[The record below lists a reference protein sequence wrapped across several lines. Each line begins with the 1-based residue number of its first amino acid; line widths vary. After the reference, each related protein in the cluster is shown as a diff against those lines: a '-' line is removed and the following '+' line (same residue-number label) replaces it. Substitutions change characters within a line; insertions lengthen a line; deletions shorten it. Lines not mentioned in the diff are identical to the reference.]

1 MKLRSLLANCYLY
14 VLSAIAFFLQW
25 VKPKNNVTLLISFE
39 SNAKAI
45 LEEYE
50 RKQYPFT
57 INILYTKQAISIA
70 ERFPHIKAYSIKEKS
85 PIHLIRAVY
94 LMFCS
99 RVVLTDNY
107 FLLTSALNK
116 RPQTKCIQ
124 VWHANGSLKKFGLED
139 ISNLHRTQND
149 IKRFK
154 KVYSSFDYLTVG
166 SEEMADIFKKSF
178 GVKDHQLLRTGVP
191 LTDPYYQENKKKI
204 SGTLKLQSKKIILY
218 APTFRDYDMHS
229 IQLPF
234 TEKQLIHQLKEEYVL
249 FVKLHPAIQNNIA
262 IKYSS
267 NYIKDVSNY
276 ALFDL
281 LMAADI
287 LITDYS
293 SVPFEFSI
301 LNKPILFY
309 TYDLKLYQEKRGLVD
324 NYLSIIPGR
333 ACHDSKSLI
342 NEIQSP
348 FDYSKIKIFSDRW
361 NRYSDGNS
369 SRNLLDFIENLIS

>member
-1 MKLRSLLANCYLY
+1 MKIRSLLANCYLY
-14 VLSAIAFFLQW
+14 FLSAIAFFLQW

-39 SNAKAI
+39 ANAKAI
-45 LEEYE
+45 MEEYE
-50 RKQYPFT
+50 QGQYSYNL
-57 INILYTKQAISIA
+57 NILYTQQASSIA
-70 ERFPHIKAYSIKEKS
+70 GRFPNVDAYLLQEKN
-85 PIHLIRAVY
+85 PIHLIKAVY
-94 LMFCS
+94 LMFNS
-99 RVVLTDNY
+99 KVVITDNY
-107 FLLTSALNK
+107 FLLTSVLNNRK
-116 RPQTKCIQ
+116 QTKCIQ

-139 ISNLHRTQND
+139 ITNMQRTKTD

-154 KVYSSFDYLTVG
+154 KVYSSYDYLTVG
-166 SEEMADIFKKSF
+166 SEEMAHIFKKSF
-178 GVKDHQLLRTGVP
+178 GIKNDQLLKIGVP

-249 FVKLHPAIQNNIA
+249 LVKLHPAIQNNIA

-267 NYIKDVSNY
+267 DYIKDVSHY
-276 ALFDL
+276 ALYDL

-287 LITDYS
+287 LVTDYS

-309 TYDLKLYQEKRGLVD
+309 TYDLPIYQKKRGLID
-324 NYLSIIPGR
+324 NYLSVIPGR
-333 ACHDSKSLI
+333 ACYDSKSLI
-342 NEIQSP
+342 NEMKTSLNNTKIKDFSNKWNE
-348 FDYSKIKIFSDRW
+348 YSK
-361 NRYSDGNS
+361 GNS
-369 SRNLLDFIENLIS
+369 SSNLLQFIEKLIN

>member
-1 MKLRSLLANCYLY
+1 MKIRSLLANCYLY
-14 VLSAIAFFLQW
+14 FLSAIAFFLQW

-39 SNAKAI
+39 ANAKAI

-50 RKQYPFT
+50 QGQYSFNL
-57 INILYTKQAISIA
+57 NIMYTQQASSIA
-70 ERFPHIKAYSIKEKS
+70 ERFPNVDAYLLQEKN
-85 PIHLIRAVY
+85 PIHLIKAVH
-94 LMFCS
+94 LMFNS
-99 RVVLTDNY
+99 KVVITDNY
-107 FLLTSALNK
+107 FLLTSVLNNRK
-116 RPQTKCIQ
+116 QTNCIQ

-139 ISNLHRTQND
+139 ITNMQRTKTD

-204 SGTLKLQSKKIILY
+204 SGTLKLQGKKIILY

-267 NYIKDVSNY
+267 DYIKDVSHY
-276 ALFDL
+276 ALYDL

-287 LITDYS
+287 LVTDYS

-309 TYDLKLYQEKRGLVD
+309 TYDLPIYQEKRGLID

-333 ACHDSKSLI
+333 ACHDSKSLM
-342 NEIQSP
+342 NEMKTSFNNSKIEKFSNKWNK
-348 FDYSKIKIFSDRW
+348 YSK
-361 NRYSDGNS
+361 GNS
-369 SRNLLDFIENLIS
+369 SRNLLHFIENLIN

>member
-1 MKLRSLLANCYLY
+1 MKIRSLLANCYLY
-14 VLSAIAFFLQW
+14 FLSAIAFFLQW
-25 VKPKNNVTLLISFE
+25 VKPENNVTLLISFE
-39 SNAKAI
+39 ANAKAI

-50 RKQYPFT
+50 QGQYPYNL
-57 INILYTKQAISIA
+57 NILYTQQASSIA
-70 ERFPHIKAYSIKEKS
+70 QRFTNVDAYLLKEKN
-85 PIHLIRAVY
+85 PIHLIKAVY
-94 LMFCS
+94 LMFNS
-99 RVVLTDNY
+99 KVVITDNY
-107 FLLTSALNK
+107 FLLTSVLNDRK
-116 RPQTKCIQ
+116 KTKCIQ

-139 ISNLHRTQND
+139 ITNKQRTKTD

-166 SEEMADIFKKSF
+166 SDEMANIFKKSF
-178 GVKDHQLLRTGVP
+178 GITDHQLLKIGVP
-191 LTDPYYQENKKKI
+191 LTDPYYQESKKI
-204 SGTLKLQSKKIILY
+204 KTDNLKLKSKKIILY

-267 NYIKDVSNY
+267 DYIKDVSDY
-276 ALFDL
+276 ALYDL
-281 LMAADI
+281 LIAADI
-287 LITDYS
+287 LVTDYS

-309 TYDLKLYQEKRGLVD
+309 TYDLQLYQEKRGLVD

-333 ACHDSKSLI
+333 ACYDSKSLI
-342 NEIQSP
+342 NEIQTP
-348 FDYSKIKIFSDRW
+348 FNNSKIKDFSDKW
-361 NRYSDGNS
+361 NKYSEGNS
-369 SRNLLDFIENLIS
+369 SKNLLHFVENLIK

>member
-1 MKLRSLLANCYLY
+1 MKIRSLLANCYLY
-14 VLSAIAFFLQW
+14 FLSAIAFFLQW
-25 VKPKNNVTLLISFE
+25 VKPEGKVTLLISFQA
-39 SNAKAI
+39 NAKAI

-50 RKQYPFT
+50 QGQYSYKL
-57 INILYTKQAISIA
+57 NILYTQQASSIA
-70 ERFPHIKAYSIKEKS
+70 ESFPNVDAYLLQEKN
-85 PIHLIRAVY
+85 PFHLIKAVY
-94 LMFCS
+94 LMFNS
-99 RVVLTDNY
+99 KVVITDNY
-107 FLLTSALNK
+107 FLLTSVLNK
-116 RPQTKCIQ
+116 RKQTKCIQ

-139 ISNLHRTQND
+139 ITNLQRTKGD

-154 KVYSSFDYLTVG
+154 KVYNSYDYLTVG

-178 GVKDHQLLRTGVP
+178 GVKDHQILKIGMP
-191 LTDPYYQENKKKI
+191 LTDPYYKENKKNN
-204 SGTLKLQSKKIILY
+204 SATLNKQRKKIILY
-218 APTFRDYDMHS
+218 APTFRDYDMQS

-249 FVKLHPAIQNNIA
+249 FVKLHPAIQNNIT

-267 NYIKDVSNY
+267 DYIKDVSNY

-293 SVPFEFSI
+293 SIPFEFSI

-324 NYLSIIPGR
+324 HYLSLIPGK
-333 ACHDSKSLI
+333 ACCDRETLI
-342 NEIQSP
+342 NEIQTP
-348 FDYSKIKIFSDRW
+348 FNYSKIKNFSDRW
-361 NRYSDGNS
+361 NKYSKGNS
-369 SRNLLDFIENLIS
+369 SGNLLLFVENLMS